1 MGNKKNDSAL
11 KYIRTINRCNNQL
24 HYLSSILDKGI
35 NLDNV
40 TFFKQSLTYELT
52 YFYMKVMEENTYSI
66 CQFRGM

>member
-35 NLDNV
+35 NLDDISSLIDKV
-40 TFFKQSLTYELT
+40 KIMFF
-52 YFYMKVMEENTYSI
+52 FFNKV
-66 CQFRGM
+66 

>member
-1 MGNKKNDSAL
+1 MGNKKNDSAI

-40 TFFKQSLTYELT
+40 TFFKHSFEYENLYNIKLKIKLTNIY
-52 YFYMKVMEENTYSI
+52 I
-66 CQFRGM
+66 